1 MGLLK
6 DMFSVATP
14 ADRAPYADYLKACTD
29 EAFKLTA
36 TQLKMQMEEAEA
48 EIYKRNH
55 YGAALGNQAIAGAA
69 GRSQFDLSPQQMAAL
84 QRQVHTQAQAQ
95 QSKED
100 IFTRERA
107 RRAELLASPAY
118 ALTLTAATD
127 LWFAKYGDAWVS
139 RESLEDT
146 PVEGVDWKVLAERLA
161 HEGRLE
167 NPPNLNAYRTI
178 E

>member
-69 GRSQFDLSPQQMAAL
+69 GRSQFELSPQQMVDF
-84 QRQVHTQAQAQ
+84 QRQAQ

-100 IFTRERA
+100 VLARERT
-107 RRAELLASPAY
+107 RRAGRLASPAY
-118 ALTLTAATD
+118 TLTLTAATD
-127 LWFAKYGDAWVS
+127 LWFAKYGDAWVT
-139 RESLEDT
+139 RESLEDAA
-146 PVEGVDWKVLAERLA
+146 VDGVDWKVLAERLA
-161 HEGRLE
+161 QEGRLE
-167 NPPNLNAYRTI
+167 NPPALNAYRVI